1 VQKWR
6 QAEVRHP
13 GLGKR
18 TRLPMKHLAG
28 LFLTVAVATTGC
40 VAAWPYSPI
49 TEPTEAWIESSPR
62 DASDAARF
70 AMERR
75 LSQVAYRIGVG
86 NADLCAGANT
96 RFLGLVL
103 TLSDSALGY
112 DADPSSEPLTISW
125 LIPGAPAAGSGL
137 REGDHI
143 LDIDGEPLSFEP
155 QALNRLTDR
164 LRGHGN
170 DVVSLGI
177 ERAGSRSQVAVNP
190 VPACDYQVELSA
202 SEDVNAFAE
211 ERHVVVTEGMLTL
224 LSHDDQL
231 ALVVGHELGHISAGH
246 TTGGVDPGMGTNM
259 EAEADYLG
267 IYFAARAGYDISG
280 AKDVLR
286 RIVAVRHGG
295 FVDAEYIG
303 QRFRAI
309 EAALAEIN
317 AKRNLG
323 KNLHPSSDRLVHYP
337 WD

>member
-1 VQKWR
+1 
-6 QAEVRHP
+6 
-13 GLGKR
+13 
-18 TRLPMKHLAG
+18 MKHCAG
-28 LFLTVAVATTGC
+28 VFLTVAVATTGC

-49 TEPTEAWIESSPR
+49 TEPTEAWIEYPPR
-62 DASDAARF
+62 DVSDADRF
-70 AMERR
+70 AMEQR

-96 RFLGLVL
+96 RFFGLGL

-112 DADPSSEPLTISW
+112 DADADPSSESLTISW
-125 LIPGAPAAGSGL
+125 VIPGSPAAGSGI

-155 QALNRLTDR
+155 QSLDRLADR

-177 ERAGSRSQVAVNP
+177 ERGDLRSRVAVSP

-202 SEDVNAFAE
+202 SEEVNAFAE
-211 ERHVVVTEGMLTL
+211 QRHVVITEGMLTL
-224 LSHDDQL
+224 LPRDDQL
-231 ALVVGHELGHISAGH
+231 ALVIGHELGHILAGH
-246 TTGGVDPGMGTNM
+246 TMGGVDPGRGTNE

-267 IYFAARAGYDISG
+267 VYLAARAGYDISR
-280 AKDVLR
+280 AKDGLR

-295 FVDAEYIG
+295 SVDAEYMPDIA

-309 EAALAEIN
+309 ETAIAEIN
-317 AKRNLG
+317 AKRSSG
-323 KNLHPSSDRLVHYP
+323 ENLHPS
-337 WD
+337 

>member
-1 VQKWR
+1 M
-6 QAEVRHP
+6 
-13 GLGKR
+13 KR
-18 TRLPMKHLAG
+18 RAG
-28 LFLTVAVATTGC
+28 LILTVAVATTGC

-49 TEPTEAWIESSPR
+49 TEPTEPWIEYSPR
-62 DASDAARF
+62 NISDAARF
-70 AMERR
+70 AMEQR

-86 NADLCAGANT
+86 NADLCPGANT

-103 TLSDSALGY
+103 TPSDSALGY
-112 DADPSSEPLTISW
+112 DADPSSERLTISW
-125 LIPGAPAAGSGL
+125 VIPGAPAAGSGL

-155 QALNRLTDR
+155 QALDRLTDL

-177 ERAGSRSQVAVNP
+177 ERAGSRSRVAVSP
-190 VPACDYQVELSA
+190 APACDYQVELSA

-211 ERHVVVTEGMLTL
+211 QQHVLVTEGMLTL
-224 LSHDDQL
+224 LPRDDQL
-231 ALVVGHELGHISAGH
+231 ALVVGHELGHILAGH
-246 TTGGVDPGMGTNM
+246 TEGGVDPGMGTNI

-267 IYFAARAGYDISG
+267 IYLAARAGYDISG
-280 AKDVLR
+280 AKDVLH

-295 FVDAEYIG
+295 SVDAEYIA

-309 EAALAEIN
+309 ETAVAEIN
-317 AKRNLG
+317 AKRSLG
-323 KNLHPSSDRLVHYP
+323 ENLHPSSDRLLHHA